1 MRKLLSLLLG
11 LGIGAAVGAL
21 VIMLLLL
28 PPCEEPFVA
37 RLKRGW
43 AEAMA
48 EARQASA
55 RKRAAL
61 EAQLAQMQAARSR
74 QG

>member
-21 VIMLLLL
+21 VIMLL
-28 PPCEEPFVA
+28 PPAEEPFVA

-43 AEAMA
+43 AETME